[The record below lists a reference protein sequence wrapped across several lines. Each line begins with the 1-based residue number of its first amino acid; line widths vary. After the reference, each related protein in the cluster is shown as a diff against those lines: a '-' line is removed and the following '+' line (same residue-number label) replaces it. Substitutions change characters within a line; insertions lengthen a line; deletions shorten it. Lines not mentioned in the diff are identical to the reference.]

1 LCFGTHYKRL
11 NLELI
16 LVTTVNFSFPRKLK
30 LSYCVEGKQSPDD
43 RVDSAKLSSTE
54 PASLVTA
61 LQYRSTTQQPEIG
74 KHGIGPSSVFPAT
87 EQHEQLSAN

>member
-1 LCFGTHYKRL
+1 LV
-11 NLELI
+11 
-16 LVTTVNFSFPRKLK
+16 LVTTVSFSFTRELK
-30 LSYCVEGKQSPDD
+30 LSYYVKGKQSPDD
-43 RVDSAKLSSTE
+43 REDSAKLSSTE

-87 EQHEQLSAN
+87 EQHEQLGAN